1 MIYDEMKWVATQ
13 AFSWGWDGISA
24 GMLWRDHSAAFVH
37 MYHRMEVKDKL
48 SFCAI
53 ALLFCMWRSVVSSAV
68 DVRVVK

>member
-1 MIYDEMKWVATQ
+1 MGGDTGV
-13 AFSWGWDGISA
+13 FLGDGMGFRQ

-37 MYHRMEVKDKL
+37 MYHRMEVEDKL

-53 ALLFCMWRSVVSSAV
+53 VLLLCMRRCVVSSAV